1 MLWLCLPG
9 LVAAEA
15 LDQAQQNQL
24 DDLATYYRNALRGE
38 EVVTLNAANEEFL
51 GLWLEQRTG
60 TPQGGILLLHDQGRN
75 PDWPFRLQQARSYLP
90 DVGWSTLSIA
100 LPRTP
105 DDLTDA
111 DYDRLTMAR
120 VNAGVQRLVQ
130 EGQFN
135 LVLLGY
141 GEGAY
146 WAARYLALTG
156 APPENFGYALMMVD
170 ATPNRA
176 DLPDLIGQLQVP
188 VLDLVFDD
196 GNWARRNARERKA
209 EAARNQLENYLL
221 IEDAPDGTFLG
232 EPNPSRTTRRLWGW
246 LRSNAAGQ
254 EVDVKR

>member
-1 MLWLCLPG
+1 MLLLPALG
-9 LVAAEA
+9 WAEA
-15 LDQAQQNQL
+15 LDQAHQNHL
-24 DDLATYYRNALRGE
+24 TDMATYYRNALRGE
-38 EVVTLNAANEEFL
+38 EVVELNAAGEPFL

-60 TPQGGILLLHDQGRN
+60 TPQGGILLLHDQGHN

-105 DDLTDA
+105 DDRTDA
-111 DYDRLTMAR
+111 DFDSLTMAR
-120 VNAGVQRLVQ
+120 VNAGIDRLIQ
-130 EGQFN
+130 EGQLN

-146 WAARYLALTG
+146 WAARYLAVAG
-156 APPENFGYALMMVD
+156 PAPENFGYALMMVD

-176 DLPDLIGQLQVP
+176 DLPGLIGQLQVP

-196 GNWARRNARERKA
+196 GNWAKRNARERKA

-254 EVDVKR
+254 EVDVKP